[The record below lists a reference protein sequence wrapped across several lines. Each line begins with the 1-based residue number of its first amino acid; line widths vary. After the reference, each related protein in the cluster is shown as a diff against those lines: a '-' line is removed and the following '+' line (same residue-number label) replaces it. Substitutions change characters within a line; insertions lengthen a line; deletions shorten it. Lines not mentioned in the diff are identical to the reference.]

1 MLPAILQLL
10 SLPPAPPAVVP
21 ICDATQCTNWLDTA
35 SRAAGMARKL
45 LSRNDVTVTNQSDKD
60 GQLEKLSTLSE
71 AVRVAFATPN
81 SSALVADVESV

>member
-35 SRAAGMARKL
+35 SRAAGMA
-45 LSRNDVTVTNQSDKD
+45 VCVD
-60 GQLEKLSTLSE
+60 GAGDCVEDRES
-71 AVRVAFATPN
+71 N
-81 SSALVADVESV
+81 ADWCGNTGCSWSK